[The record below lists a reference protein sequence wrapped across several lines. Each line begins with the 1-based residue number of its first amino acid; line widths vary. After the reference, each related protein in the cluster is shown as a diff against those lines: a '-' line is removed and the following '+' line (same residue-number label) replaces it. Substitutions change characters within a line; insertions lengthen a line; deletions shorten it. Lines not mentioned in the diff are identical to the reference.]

1 MWREWKEWKSYDL
14 LCKMYAPKNHLGVLV
29 IVQSKC
35 LCDIYILLIE
45 HIPTVP
51 RVSISY
57 QLNSEDMLQQNR
69 WQCCSKE
76 KDKSQKI
83 LLL

>member
-1 MWREWKEWKSYDL
+1 
-14 LCKMYAPKNHLGVLV
+14 MYAPKNHLGVLV

-69 WQCCSKE
+69 
-76 KDKSQKI
+76 
-83 LLL
+83 